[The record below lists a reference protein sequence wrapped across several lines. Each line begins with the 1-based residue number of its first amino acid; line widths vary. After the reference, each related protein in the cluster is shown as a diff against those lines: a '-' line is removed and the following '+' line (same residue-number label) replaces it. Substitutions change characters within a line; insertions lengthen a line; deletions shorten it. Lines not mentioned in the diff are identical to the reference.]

1 MNVVTIGRFTV
12 APADADEMV
21 IRHAAL
27 VKAVRAA
34 KPGLRD
40 TQLGRID
47 ESTWIGVWQW
57 DSSADFAAVRAIAP
71 KLPEAAAAFALTT
84 EHHIDEVEVIDE
96 P

>member
-12 APADADEMV
+12 APADADAIV
-21 IRHAAL
+21 TRHAAL
-27 VKAVRAA
+27 VKAVRNVN
-34 KPGLRD
+34 PGLRD

-47 ESTWIGVWQW
+47 ESTWLGVWQW
-57 DSSADFAAVRAIAP
+57 ESAAAFAAVRAIAP